1 MTLKHLLK
9 TAVLA
14 LFVTASV
21 WAAGPSFAAGTLPL
35 AMAQQI
41 DVNGQ
46 PLANCQVNF
55 YVAGTVA
62 TQAERLFRLW
72 PLAAAGQS
80 ALLRPDRPH
89 SDVLAGGR
97 LDPRPADGHRR
108 RPDHRHH
115 HAGAGPV
122 VRRRRWRR
130 HGRSDHDPGDR
141 RHQGALRH
149 GDTVGVR
156 PPQRAHDRQRDL
168 GATERANADTQAAV
182 HLSVHPTRT
191 SW

>member
-9 TAVLA
+9 TAILA

-62 TQAERLFRLW
+62 TRRT
-72 PLAAAGQS
+72 PIPTS
-80 ALLRPDRPH
+80 ASH
-89 SDVLAGGR
+89 SRWAIR
-97 LDPRPADGHRR
+97 SPATRPAASRCSG
-108 RPDHRHH
+108 
-115 HAGAGPV
+115 
-122 VRRRRWRR
+122 WRT
-130 HGRSDHDPGDR
+130 
-141 RHQGALRH
+141 A
-149 GDTVGVR
+149 
-156 PPQRAHDRQRDL
+156 
-168 GATERANADTQAAV
+168 
-182 HLSVHPTRT
+182 
-191 SW
+191 